1 MLSPSRVPIL
11 LQAVLLSL
19 LGVLLLDSMGAV
31 IKHLGTRYPAQELSA
46 FRNLFGM
53 APSILVLLLSAEWR
67 AAGRPWR
74 IGPWK
79 LALARG
85 LMVAAAQF
93 CFYTAILHLEFAT
106 AVTLVF
112 AQPLLATGLS
122 VLILKEKVGAWRW
135 SAVALGFAGIILVMR
150 PGSEVFSWYAVLP
163 LGAAAGY
170 ALSAV
175 SVRLMPTEIPSA
187 TVNLYSHL
195 GALVCSTALMLATT
209 GFVAVERSTDWLW
222 LIGMGGMGGTGVLC
236 LVIAYR
242 KAKPSILAPFDY
254 FGIIFS
260 FGLGWV
266 FFAEAPFERLF
277 PGVLLIVAAGVMI
290 IWRERRPARDAKPEA
305 D

>member
-1 MLSPSRVPIL
+1 MPNPSRLPIVF
-11 LQAVLLSL
+11 QAVLLSL
-19 LGVLLLDSMGAV
+19 LGVFLLDSMGAV

-53 APSILVLLLSAEWR
+53 VPSILVLVLSAEWR

-74 IGPWK
+74 IGPWR

-85 LMVAAAQF
+85 LMVTAAQF
-93 CFYTAILHLEFAT
+93 CFYTAILNLEFAT

-112 AQPLLATGLS
+112 AQPLLSTGLS
-122 VLILKEKVGAWRW
+122 VILLKEQVGIWRW
-135 SAVALGFAGIILVMR
+135 SAVAMGFVGIILVMR

-175 SVRLMPTEIPSA
+175 TVRLMPTEISSA
-187 TVNLYSHL
+187 TVNLYSHV
-195 GALVCSTALMLATT
+195 GALVGSTALMLATT

-222 LIGMGGMGGTGVLC
+222 LIAMGGMGGTGVLC

-266 FFAEAPFERLF
+266 FFAEAPFGRLF
-277 PGVLLIVAAGVMI
+277 PGVLLIVGAGAMI
-290 IWRERRPARDAKPEA
+290 IWRQRRRARDGERAS